1 MPAVVDDYERLVG
14 QDQVRNARAVLSA
27 VERTVWLG
35 EAGEASILVRQLSE
49 VRSAGEK
56 DRRGTREE
64 PPALL
69 LLPVGYSPEP
79 LLLSVAYHAP
89 ERVVLLAPLLES
101 DYEVDLSE
109 VWDACRGALGT
120 PPYGELAQRTVRDL
134 AEDVFQ
140 TVRAVVEE
148 SGLPPERIV
157 LDITGGKKS
166 MIAGAFLAAAHLGV
180 VTAYVDFERYD
191 RVLRRPVPGTLRPGR
206 LRDPARLF
214 QLRRESQLGEALDA
228 GRYEEAEALAGELA
242 EAAAAPEVRE
252 VLDRV
257 EAERRQTR
265 FRALGE
271 AAKAYRLWSD
281 GFYAD
286 ALDAIGARPWLPLP
300 PTVAVLGPKWPGREE
315 KQQAII
321 ESLDEARVFADP
333 MVPLAYFVDVLV
345 WWGPERVRKR
355 PREAYVRLY
364 GTVETLYSFLFHAHA
379 GPGLDRLMIE
389 AADGEGD
396 PLSELDEAA
405 PETSTGAPIDWA
417 SELRRGA
424 RSAAF
429 DASIQAARL
438 LSRGAR
444 SGISALEVLPDLDRL
459 DLRPDS
465 DPGRIRAALLRLRVG
480 FPEAAIPKKL
490 GEGGLWRFRDLR
502 HKAVH
507 WLAPVPPQRAEALRA
522 YLCTLLRETFPAAL
536 KRLSAGSPSAAL
548 AEWSDRLVRAAE
560 GEIPAEC
567 RPLLTRDLDERVSS
581 LAGGTA

>member
-1 MPAVVDDYERLVG
+1 MPCFVDDYERLVG
-14 QDQVRNARAVLSA
+14 QDQVRNARALLSA

-56 DRRGTREE
+56 DRRGTGEE

-89 ERVVLLAPLLES
+89 KRVVLLAPLLES

-109 VWDACRGALGT
+109 VWDACREGLEM
-120 PPYGELAQRTVRDL
+120 PPYADLALRTVRDL
-134 AEDVFQ
+134 PADVFQ

-148 SGLPPERIV
+148 SGLPAKRIV

-180 VTAYVDFERYD
+180 MTAYVDFERYD

-206 LRDPARLF
+206 LRDPASLF
-214 QLRRESQLGEALDA
+214 QLRRERQLGDALDA

-252 VLDRV
+252 VLERA
-257 EAERRQTR
+257 EAERHQARVL
-265 FRALGE
+265 ALGE
-271 AAKAYRLWSD
+271 AATAYRLWSD

-286 ALDAIGARPWLPLP
+286 ALGAISARPWLPLP
-300 PTVAVLGPKWPGREE
+300 PTVALLGTEWPGQED
-315 KQQAII
+315 QQQRII
-321 ESLDEARVFADP
+321 DSLDEARVFADP
-333 MVPLAYFVDVLV
+333 TVPLAYLVDVLV

-379 GPGLDRLMIE
+379 GPGLERLVIQAE
-389 AADGEGD
+389 DGEGD
-396 PLSELDEAA
+396 PLSELGEAGSV
-405 PETSTGAPIDWA
+405 TSTGAPIDWA
-417 SELRRGA
+417 SALRRGV

-429 DASIQAARL
+429 QSSIAAAQL

-444 SGISALEVLPDLDRL
+444 GGISAIEILPDLDRL
-459 DLRPDS
+459 DLHADC
-465 DPGRIRAALLRLRVG
+465 DPGRIRSALLRLCVG

-490 GEGGLWRFRDLR
+490 GEGLWRFRDLR

-522 YLCTLLRETFPAAL
+522 YLCTLLRETVAPAL
-536 KRLSAGSPSAAL
+536 ERLSDGSRSAAL
-548 AEWSDRLVRAAE
+548 AEWSDRLVRGAE

-581 LAGGTA
+581 LAGGTT